1 MVLIGSHERAICTHV
16 SHFLSRHGTTNRA
29 LKRHKHHSLTF
40 VYSHKNNLLI
50 RTPYGF
56 LHRHQSLYTT
66 NPSFRTI
73 FVLLFYTKPSSARQR
88 LKSLIRDSR
97 RYASASS
104 DWFITSHVSIVI
116 YGVCMVHNEC
126 RHFISC
132 ATPTLPSTT
141 YMYIQHF
148 PSGLPPQ

>member
-16 SHFLSRHGTTNRA
+16 SHFLSHHGTTNRA

-56 LHRHQSLYTT
+56 LVISLSTREI
-66 NPSFRTI
+66 PHSAPF
-73 FVLLFYTKPSSARQR
+73 FVLFYTKPSSARQR
-88 LKSLIRDSR
+88 LKSLIRDSH
-97 RYASASS
+97 ASASS

-116 YGVCMVHNEC
+116 YGVCTVHNEC
-126 RHFISC
+126 RHFIS
-132 ATPTLPSTT
+132 
-141 YMYIQHF
+141 YIANYAHSLLHNLHVYPAF
-148 PSGLPPQ
+148 S